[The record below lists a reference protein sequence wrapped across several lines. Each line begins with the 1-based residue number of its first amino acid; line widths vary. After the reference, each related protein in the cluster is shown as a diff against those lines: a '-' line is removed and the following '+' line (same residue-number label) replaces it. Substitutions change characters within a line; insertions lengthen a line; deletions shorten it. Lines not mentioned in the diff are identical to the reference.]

1 MAGDKDWNPRDYS
14 VDDAMN
20 DLLVKEGS
28 NVTDVAFTEDGGVI
42 KEHSMSDGS
51 YRVSGHFPTADGG
64 YVSVDQRFD
73 KNGNSTGIHPHP
85 IKHT

>member
-1 MAGDKDWNPRDYS
+1 MGWNPRDYS

-20 DLLVKEGS
+20 DLLVKDN
-28 NVTDVAFTEDGGVI
+28 NVTDVMLTEDDGVI
-42 KEHSMSDGS
+42 KEHKMPDGS

-73 KNGNSTGIHPHP
+73 KDGNSTGIFPHP
-85 IKHT
+85 LNHLTDD

>member
-1 MAGDKDWNPRDYS
+1 MGWNPRDYS

-20 DLLVKEGS
+20 DLLVKDN
-28 NVTDVAFTEDGGVI
+28 NVTDVMLTEDDGVI
-42 KEHSMSDGS
+42 KEHEMPDGS

-73 KNGNSTGIHPHP
+73 KDGNSTGIFPHP
-85 IKHT
+85 LNHLTDD